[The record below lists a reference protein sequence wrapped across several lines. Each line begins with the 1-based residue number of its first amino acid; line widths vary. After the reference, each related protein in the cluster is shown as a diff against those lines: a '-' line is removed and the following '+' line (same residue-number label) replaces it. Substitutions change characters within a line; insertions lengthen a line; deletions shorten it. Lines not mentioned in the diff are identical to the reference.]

1 MRSFQRSAMLAGSI
15 AAMLIAVSCS
25 SDARRTTDSVAGA
38 TTDPA
43 MLSLGEIAGTW
54 NMRSVPESGA
64 DTAATTYVLDA
75 KADTAGWTITFPN
88 REPVP
93 VRVWAQ
99 GDSIVTESSYQ
110 SVRRAGV
117 QVTTHSVFR
126 FRGDS
131 LVGNSV
137 ARYSTTGAD
146 SVLRL
151 RSSGV
156 RAR

>member
-1 MRSFQRSAMLAGSI
+1 VRPFQRSVILAGSI
-15 AAMLIAVSCS
+15 VATALVVSCT

-38 TTDPA
+38 TTDTTVLA
-43 MLSLGEIAGTW
+43 LGEIAGTW
-54 NMRSVPESGA
+54 NMRSVPETGS
-64 DTAATTYVLDA
+64 DTAATIYVLEA
-75 KADTAGWTITFPN
+75 KPDTAGWTITFAD
-88 REPVP
+88 REPIP

-110 SVRRAGV
+110 SVRRPGV